1 MPQSACSHNR
11 EHLFFADF
19 SERGEA
25 VYLALYRKY
34 RPRTFDDVISQPE
47 IVTTLKNQIA
57 EGQNAHAYLFTGSRG
72 TGKTTCAKI
81 LAMAL
86 NCKHPVGGNPC
97 LQCENCRDIMNE
109 ETTDIVE
116 LDAASNNSVSD
127 VHILQDQLSYT
138 PVSCKYRVYILDEVH
153 MLSPAAFNALL
164 KTLEEP
170 PAHVIFILATT
181 ELHKVPA
188 TILSRCQRF
197 EFRRIEIADSSA
209 RLLSI
214 AQQEGVTLTQDA
226 ADMISRLS
234 DGGMR
239 DALSLLDRCI
249 AVSRDVTEDTVR
261 SCAGVADNFNL
272 YQLVEM
278 TAARNIPGC
287 IQLLGQL
294 YKGGKDIARLMDEL
308 GGVFRDLMICRSAP
322 AEKSLL
328 SAMPHDHSEI
338 ERLAGLFSLED
349 ILRCLTLIQECSDG
363 ISRSRSRKTL
373 AEMCFVKLC
382 TGAPTAAQAAAF
394 SAQAA
399 QTAKPVQPVQPTQA
413 VSAPAAP
420 VQSSPF
426 ESKPMGSEFTPL
438 PDDKLDPKRAATVN
452 KLREIFAQNAPA
464 PTTVPQEKPAAPV
477 TPAEPAEPAE
487 PTKPIQPAKP
497 VEAAAPAPTLP
508 AEPVSAEKPAEAPRP
523 TQAAKHAAD
532 DEFPFDI
539 SEPAKPEKPAGQNKT
554 SGPAKPAAPVR
565 KAPEAP
571 AQFETPMPEMNSA
584 PAAPDDFFAPPPEE
598 PPMEFVPQREFA
610 TATEPV
616 NPAPKS
622 AEKPIQTPQITKAS
636 QAAQTAPA
644 PEPVKEQ
651 KPDTSGQEN
660 AHTSGYT
667 KLEGITQPEW
677 EQLIE
682 KVPSPL
688 YAAMLEGSK
697 ATVNGDGVL
706 EIHSGN
712 LMLQG
717 MTSNGCEELEKEL
730 SGAFGKKVRARVV
743 GEEQETA
750 EEDKDLPVKELLEK
764 ARRLNIEV
772 DIK

>member
-1 MPQSACSHNR
+1 VPQSACSHNR

-214 AQQEGVTLTQDA
+214 AQQEGVSLTQDA

-294 YKGGKDIARLMDEL
+294 YGCGKDIARLMDEL

-328 SAMPHDHSEI
+328 SAMPHDHPEI

-363 ISRSRSRKTL
+363 IARSRSRKTL

-382 TGAPTAAQAAAF
+382 TGAPTAAQAA
-394 SAQAA
+394 QITRAA
-399 QTAKPVQPVQPTQA
+399 QVSGA
-413 VSAPAAP
+413 VPAASAPP
-420 VQSSPF
+420 MQERPF

-438 PDDKLDPKRAATVN
+438 PDEKLDPKRAATVN
-452 KLREIFAQNAPA
+452 KLREIFAQNDPTPAPA
-464 PTTVPQEKPAAPV
+464 PVQQPKPAEQV
-477 TPAEPAEPAE
+477 KPAEPAKITEPVKPAE
-487 PTKPIQPAKP
+487 PPKPARAAKP
-497 VEAAAPAPTLP
+497 AA
-508 AEPVSAEKPAEAPRP
+508 E
-523 TQAAKHAAD
+523 

-539 SEPAKPEKPAGQNKT
+539 SGTAKPAKAVQETPPAE
-554 SGPAKPAAPVR
+554 PVKPAAPVQP
-565 KAPEAP
+565 APTAQP
-571 AQFETPMPEMNSA
+571 AQPVPREPEPFEPPMPEMNSA

-610 TATEPV
+610 IAPESAKPAHTAQV
-616 NPAPKS
+616 
-622 AEKPIQTPQITKAS
+622 S
-636 QAAQTAPA
+636 QASNVPQAVQTAPI
-644 PEPVKEQ
+644 PRPVKEQ
-651 KPDTSGQEN
+651 KTETAKPETNKAAEN
-660 AHTSGYT
+660 APSASGYT
-667 KLEGITQPEW
+667 KLQSITQPEW
-677 EQLIE
+677 EQIIE

-688 YAAMLEGSK
+688 YAAMLDGSK
-697 ATVNGDGVL
+697 ATVNSDGAL
-706 EIHSGN
+706 EIHTGN

-717 MTSNGCEELEKEL
+717 MTSDGCEELEKEL

-750 EEDKDLPVKELLEK
+750 VEDKDLPVKELLEK

>member
-1 MPQSACSHNR
+1 M
-11 EHLFFADF
+11 
-19 SERGEA
+19 
-25 VYLALYRKY
+25 YLALYRKY

-97 LQCENCRDIMNE
+97 LECESCREIAND

-116 LDAASNNSVSD
+116 LDAASNSGVSD
-127 VHILQDQLSYT
+127 VHELQDQLAYT

-153 MLSPAAFNALL
+153 MLSTAAFNALL
-164 KTLEEP
+164 KTIEEP

-214 AQQEGVTLTQDA
+214 AQQEGVSLTQEA

-261 SCAGVADNFNL
+261 SCAGVADNHHL
-272 YQLVEM
+272 YQLAEM

-287 IQLLGQL
+287 IQLLSQL
-294 YKGGKDIARLMDEL
+294 YKGGKDIARVMDEL
-308 GGVFRDLMICRSAP
+308 GGVFRDLMISKSAP

-328 SAMPHDHSEI
+328 SAMPHDYPEI

-349 ILRCLTLIQECSDG
+349 ILRCLTLIQECTDG
-363 ISRSRSRKTL
+363 IAKSRSRKTL

-382 TGAPTAAQAAAF
+382 TGAPTAAQTAQL
-394 SAQAA
+394 AQAA
-399 QTAKPVQPVQPTQA
+399 QIWQVGAVGQSGTAPQPAQNYRQ
-413 VSAPAAP
+413 
-420 VQSSPF
+420 F
-426 ESKPMGSEFTPL
+426 ESKPMGSEFTPI
-438 PDDKLDPKRAATVN
+438 PDEKLDPRRAATVN
-452 KLREIFAQNAPA
+452 KLREIFAQNESA
-464 PTTVPQEKPAAPV
+464 
-477 TPAEPAEPAE
+477 PAEPAKPAA
-487 PTKPIQPAKP
+487 QA
-497 VEAAAPAPTLP
+497 VEVP
-508 AEPVSAEKPAEAPRP
+508 KPAEAPKQVQQAQTSP
-523 TQAAKHAAD
+523 ADELPFDIDGAVKAPQAAKPAETPKPAPQGKSVKSP
-532 DEFPFDI
+532 EPAPGNEIPFDI
-539 SEPAKPEKPAGQNKT
+539 SEQPAAVKTPEPASRKPADA
-554 SGPAKPAAPVR
+554 PKPTAPAPVESF
-565 KAPEAP
+565 EA
-571 AQFETPMPEMNSA
+571 PMPELNSA
-584 PAAPDDFFAPPPEE
+584 PAAMDFDFAPPPEE

-610 TATEPV
+610 TSSEPAA
-616 NPAPKS
+616 PAPKLAS
-622 AEKPIQTPQITKAS
+622 AAETSAVPKAHSETSAAKSVKPEPEPKPEPESKQKPKPAEKTETTAS
-636 QAAQTAPA
+636 A
-644 PEPVKEQ
+644 
-651 KPDTSGQEN
+651 
-660 AHTSGYT
+660 GYT
-667 KLEGITQPEW
+667 KLDSITQPEW
-677 EQLIE
+677 EQIIE
-682 KVPSPL
+682 KVSSPL
-688 YAAMLEGSK
+688 YAAMLDGST
-697 ATVNGDGVL
+697 ALVNGDGVL
-706 EIHSGN
+706 EIHTGN

-717 MTSNGCEELEKEL
+717 MISDGYQDLERELG
-730 SGAFGKKVRARVV
+730 GAFGKKVRALVV
-743 GEEQETA
+743 GEELENTA
-750 EEDKDLPVKELLEK
+750 EDKDLPVKELLDK